1 MYLIRGIQN
10 IDLFISK
17 YKEVDLIAT
26 IGNFDG
32 LHLGHQHIIQNM
44 QKDAEDNNWKKLVI
58 FTEPHAKE
66 FFAESLGTKEE
77 KPPRIFPWSE
87 KVKKLKQLDVEF
99 SFFLNF
105 NNQLRNMTPETFI
118 KEVLSR
124 LSIKKIIIGDDFRFG
139 ANREGDFNFLKNWGN
154 ENNIIIEKTQTFFMH
169 NQRVSSTRIRECLTK
184 GDFENAK
191 ELLGR
196 PYTFTGKVVY
206 GQQLGTQLGVPTA
219 NLWLPQN
226 KLPIAGV
233 YIVKVEA
240 EREMYGGI
248 ANMGTRPTVDGQN
261 PVLEVH
267 ILGFSGNLYGKKIKV
282 EFLKKV
288 RDEKKFNGLDE
299 LKEQIFKDISTAKT
313 YFS

>member
-1 MYLIRGIQN
+1 MYLIRGTQN
-10 IDLFISK
+10 IDLFVSK
-17 YKEVDLIAT
+17 YKDIELIAT

-44 QKDAEDNNWKKLVI
+44 QKDAEENNWQKLVI

-66 FFAESLGTKEE
+66 FFAESLGTEEE

-87 KVKKLKQLDVEF
+87 KVKKLKELQVEF

-105 NNQLRNMTPETFI
+105 NNLLRSMTPETFI

-124 LSIKKIIIGDDFRFG
+124 LSIKKIVIGDDFRFG
-139 ANREGDFNFLKNWGN
+139 ANREGDFTFLKNWGD
-154 ENNIIIEKTQTFFMH
+154 ENNILIEKTETFSIH
-169 NQRVSSTRIRECLTK
+169 NQRVSSTRIRECLIA
-184 GDFENAK
+184 GDFKGAE

-196 PYTFTGKVVY
+196 PFTFNGKVVY

-219 NLWLPQN
+219 NLWLPKN

-240 EREMYGGI
+240 EGNIYDGI

-267 ILGFSGNLYGKKIKV
+267 ILDYSGSLYGKKITV
-282 EFLKKV
+282 EFLEKV

-299 LKEQIFKDISTAKT
+299 LKEQIFKDISTARQ

>member
-240 EREMYGGI
+240 EGETYGGI

-267 ILGFSGNLYGKKIKV
+267 ILGF
-282 EFLKKV
+282 
-288 RDEKKFNGLDE
+288 
-299 LKEQIFKDISTAKT
+299 
-313 YFS
+313 

>member
-10 IDLFISK
+10 IDLFLSK
-17 YKEVDLIAT
+17 FGGIDLIAT

-44 QKDAEDNNWKKLVI
+44 QKDAESNNWKKLVI

-66 FFAESLGTKEE
+66 FFAESLGTEEE
-77 KPPRIFPWSE
+77 KPPRILPWPE
-87 KVKKLKQLDVEF
+87 KVTKLKELDVEF

-105 NNQLRNMTPETFI
+105 NNQLRKMTPEDFI
-118 KEVLSR
+118 EKVLSR
-124 LSIKKIIIGDDFRFG
+124 LSIKKIVIGDDFRFG
-139 ANREGDFNFLKNWGN
+139 ANREGDFKFLNNWGI
-154 ENNIIIEKTQTFFMH
+154 ENNILVEKTETFALYDE
-169 NQRVSSTRIRECLTK
+169 RVSSTRIRSCLTDC
-184 GDFENAK
+184 DFDKAK

-206 GQQLGTQLGVPTA
+206 GQQLGRKLGVPTA
-219 NLWLPQN
+219 NLWLPKN

-233 YIVKVEA
+233 YIVRVEF
-240 EREMYGGI
+240 EGKNYGGI
-248 ANMGTRPTVDGQN
+248 ANMGTRPTVGGQN
-261 PVLEVH
+261 PVLEIH
-267 ILGFSGNLYGKKIKV
+267 LLEFSGNLYGKKISV

-288 RDEKKFNGLDE
+288 REEKKFDGLDQ
-299 LKEQIFKDISTAKT
+299 LKDQIFKDISSARE

>member
-10 IDLFISK
+10 IDLFLSK
-17 YKEVDLIAT
+17 HREENLIAT

-32 LHLGHQHIIQNM
+32 LHLGHQHIIKNM
-44 QKDAEDNNWKKLVI
+44 QKDAQKNNWKKIVI

-66 FFAESLGTKEE
+66 FFAEALGTEE
-77 KPPRIFPWSE
+77 KKPPRIFPWSE
-87 KVKKLKQLDVEF
+87 KVRKLKALDVEY

-105 NNQLRNMTPETFI
+105 NNQLRNMTPEDFI
-118 KEVLSR
+118 KNVLSR
-124 LSIKKIIIGDDFRFG
+124 LSIKKIVIGDDFRFG
-139 ANREGDFNFLKNWGN
+139 INREGDFSFLQSWGE
-154 ENNIIIEKTQTFFMH
+154 ENGILVEKTETFSLKGE
-169 NQRVSSTRIRECLTK
+169 RVSSSRIRDCLIE
-184 GDFENAK
+184 GRFNDAK

-219 NLWLPQN
+219 NLWLPKN

-233 YIVKVEA
+233 YVVRVEA
-240 EREMYGGI
+240 EGKKFGGI
-248 ANMGTRPTVDGQN
+248 ANMGVRPTVDGQS

-267 ILGFSGNLYGKKIKV
+267 ILGFSGNLYGKKINV
-282 EFLKKV
+282 EFMKKV

-299 LKEQIFKDISTAKT
+299 LKEQIFKDISTAKE

>member
-184 GDFENAK
+184 GDFVTAK

-240 EREMYGGI
+240 EGETYGGI
-248 ANMGTRPTVDGQN
+248 ANMGTRPTVYGQN

>member
-184 GDFENAK
+184 GDFVTAK

-240 EREMYGGI
+240 EGETYGGI

>member
-10 IDLFISK
+10 IDLYLSK
-17 YKEVDLIAT
+17 YKDVNLIAT

-32 LHLGHQHIIQNM
+32 LHLGHQHIVKNM
-44 QKDAEDNNWKKLVI
+44 KQDAELNNWQTLVI

-66 FFAESLGTKEE
+66 FFAEALGTEE
-77 KPPRIFPWSE
+77 KKPPRIFPWPE
-87 KVKKLKQLDVEF
+87 KVKRLKELDVDF

-105 NNQLRNMTPETFI
+105 NNQLRSMTPEDFI
-118 KEVLSR
+118 RQVLSR
-124 LSIKKIIIGDDFRFG
+124 LSIKKIVIGDDFRFG
-139 ANREGDFNFLKNWGN
+139 ANREGDFNFLKKWGK
-154 ENNIIIEKTQTFFMH
+154 ENNILVDNTETFEI
-169 NQRVSSTRIRECLTK
+169 NGERVSSTRIRNSLTAGNFK
-184 GDFENAK
+184 EAK

-196 PYTFTGKVVY
+196 PYTFSGNVVY

-219 NLWLPQN
+219 NLWLPKN

-233 YIVKVEA
+233 YIVNVDADGKK
-240 EREMYGGI
+240 YGGI

-267 ILGFSGNLYGKKIKV
+267 ILEFSGYLYGKKITV

-288 RDEKKFNGLDE
+288 RDEKKFDGLDA
-299 LKEQIFKDISTAKT
+299 LKEQIFKDISSAKE

>member
-10 IDLFISK
+10 IDLFLSK
-17 YKEVDLIAT
+17 HREEKLIAT

-32 LHLGHQHIIQNM
+32 LHLGHQHIIKNM
-44 QKDAEDNNWKKLVI
+44 QKDAQKNNWKKIVI

-66 FFAESLGTKEE
+66 FFAEALGTEE
-77 KPPRIFPWSE
+77 KKPPRIFPWSE
-87 KVKKLKQLDVEF
+87 KVRKLKVLDVEY

-105 NNQLRNMTPETFI
+105 NNQLRNMTPEDFI
-118 KEVLSR
+118 KNVLSR
-124 LSIKKIIIGDDFRFG
+124 LSIKKIVIGDDFRFG
-139 ANREGDFNFLKNWGN
+139 INREGDFSFLQSWGE
-154 ENNIIIEKTQTFFMH
+154 ENGILVEKTETFSLKDE
-169 NQRVSSTRIRECLTK
+169 RVSSSRIRDCLIE
-184 GDFENAK
+184 GRFNDAK

-219 NLWLPQN
+219 NLWLPKN

-233 YIVKVEA
+233 YVVRVEA
-240 EREMYGGI
+240 EGKKFGGI
-248 ANMGTRPTVDGQN
+248 ANMGVRPTVDGQS

-267 ILGFSGNLYGKKIKV
+267 ILGFSGNLYGKKINV
-282 EFLKKV
+282 EFMKKV

-299 LKEQIFKDISTAKT
+299 LKEQIFKDISTAKE

>member
-154 ENNIIIEKTQTFFMH
+154 ENNIIIEKTQTFFIH